1 MANYLLLRDNR
12 EKGPY
17 SLNELLEL
25 GLKPYDLVWIEGK
38 SAAWRYPSE
47 VEELKA
53 YTSVSE
59 EQPFDRFFKKN
70 TEVLTSISDSH
81 EKNEL
86 PATQKKIF
94 VTLPPSQIEIAE
106 TKPELSPSSENAY
119 RRVQTITVSENPVAA
134 EIKFAQPLDEIKEM
148 YAKTYQHRKDKI
160 ARKNLV
166 LKTLKRA
173 SALAFILAMGIMI
186 GFFIKSKSPKNN
198 IADQS
203 LLPPIQNST
212 SIQTTAAATNTQ
224 MMPEQ
229 GNAIIPENL
238 IEPTKESDSRSNSN
252 NEKSITQKSKPAIL
266 NENSIN
272 NNVKKSAPDLQ
283 NAPAAV
289 VNDQNGERNKKSRT
303 GDNENTISSQEDI
316 SSLVSVKGS
325 DYKHGA
331 FGGIRDLQLTVRND
345 SKYILNNVLVELQ
358 YLKPSEQPLKT
369 ENISFQNIAPN
380 GSLTIAIPPSKRGIK
395 VEYKIIKIQPKQLS
409 NETTGL

>member
-1 MANYLLLRDNR
+1 
-12 EKGPY
+12 
-17 SLNELLEL
+17 
-25 GLKPYDLVWIEGK
+25 
-38 SAAWRYPSE
+38 
-47 VEELKA
+47 
-53 YTSVSE
+53 
-59 EQPFDRFFKKN
+59 
-70 TEVLTSISDSH
+70 
-81 EKNEL
+81 
-86 PATQKKIF
+86 
-94 VTLPPSQIEIAE
+94 
-106 TKPELSPSSENAY
+106 
-119 RRVQTITVSENPVAA
+119 
-134 EIKFAQPLDEIKEM
+134 
-148 YAKTYQHRKDKI
+148 
-160 ARKNLV
+160 
-166 LKTLKRA
+166 
-173 SALAFILAMGIMI
+173 
-186 GFFIKSKSPKNN
+186 
-198 IADQS
+198 
-203 LLPPIQNST
+203 
-212 SIQTTAAATNTQ
+212 

-283 NAPAAV
+283 NAPVAV

>member
-1 MANYLLLRDNR
+1 
-12 EKGPY
+12 
-17 SLNELLEL
+17 
-25 GLKPYDLVWIEGK
+25 
-38 SAAWRYPSE
+38 
-47 VEELKA
+47 
-53 YTSVSE
+53 
-59 EQPFDRFFKKN
+59 
-70 TEVLTSISDSH
+70 
-81 EKNEL
+81 
-86 PATQKKIF
+86 
-94 VTLPPSQIEIAE
+94 
-106 TKPELSPSSENAY
+106 
-119 RRVQTITVSENPVAA
+119 
-134 EIKFAQPLDEIKEM
+134 
-148 YAKTYQHRKDKI
+148 
-160 ARKNLV
+160 
-166 LKTLKRA
+166 
-173 SALAFILAMGIMI
+173 
-186 GFFIKSKSPKNN
+186 
-198 IADQS
+198 
-203 LLPPIQNST
+203 
-212 SIQTTAAATNTQ
+212 
-224 MMPEQ
+224 
-229 GNAIIPENL
+229 
-238 IEPTKESDSRSNSN
+238 
-252 NEKSITQKSKPAIL
+252 QKSKPAIL

>member
-1 MANYLLLRDNR
+1 M
-12 EKGPY
+12 
-17 SLNELLEL
+17 NELLEL

-106 TKPELSPSSENAY
+106 TKPEPSPSSENAY

-186 GFFIKSKSPKNN
+186 GFFIKSKSPKIILQINPCC
-198 IADQS
+198 
-203 LLPPIQNST
+203 LPSKIQL
-212 SIQTTAAATNTQ
+212 
-224 MMPEQ
+224 PF
-229 GNAIIPENL
+229 
-238 IEPTKESDSRSNSN
+238 K
-252 NEKSITQKSKPAIL
+252 
-266 NENSIN
+266 
-272 NNVKKSAPDLQ
+272 
-283 NAPAAV
+283 
-289 VNDQNGERNKKSRT
+289 
-303 GDNENTISSQEDI
+303 
-316 SSLVSVKGS
+316 
-325 DYKHGA
+325 
-331 FGGIRDLQLTVRND
+331 LQLQQRIH
-345 SKYILNNVLVELQ
+345 K
-358 YLKPSEQPLKT
+358 
-369 ENISFQNIAPN
+369 
-380 GSLTIAIPPSKRGIK
+380 
-395 VEYKIIKIQPKQLS
+395 
-409 NETTGL
+409 